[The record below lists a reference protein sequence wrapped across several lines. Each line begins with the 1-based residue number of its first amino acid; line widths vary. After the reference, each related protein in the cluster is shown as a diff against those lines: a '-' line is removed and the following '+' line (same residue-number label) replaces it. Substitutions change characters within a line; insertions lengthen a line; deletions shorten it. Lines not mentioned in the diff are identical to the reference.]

1 MKQGP
6 QLALAGL
13 FHSGDNRPMRS
24 SFLSRF
30 RLPRP
35 ALALASLALLA
46 GCASDPDLVQR
57 ADALVAPAGLQREE
71 VRGGPFVLTA
81 YVHARPKA
89 PLLRVY
95 LEGDGR
101 AWITR
106 NQVSPDPTP
115 HTAMGLRLAASDGGD
130 VVYLAR
136 PCQFTPMARN
146 PICQPEYW
154 AGLRYS
160 PLVVSAMDEALSRY
174 VARLQPARL
183 ELVGFSGGGAIAVLL
198 AARRKDVSAIRTVA
212 GNLDHVAV
220 NQWHKVSQM
229 PGSLNPIDVAA
240 QGERIPQLHV
250 SGAEDTVIPTAITH
264 SFVDQVGRCAGLV
277 TVQGMAH
284 QSDWD
289 RLWPKLL
296 AVPLPCTAKQ
306 P

>member
-1 MKQGP
+1 M
-6 QLALAGL
+6 
-13 FHSGDNRPMRS
+13 
-24 SFLSRF
+24 
-30 RLPRP
+30 
-35 ALALASLALLA
+35 LASSVFPFRQSLPGLATILLLA
-46 GCASDPDLVQR
+46 GCASDTELVRR
-57 ADALVAPAGLQREE
+57 ADALAAPAGLQREQ

-115 HTAMGLRLAASDGGD
+115 HSAMGLRLAASDGGD

-136 PCQFTPMARN
+136 PCQFTPMQRN
-146 PICQPEYW
+146 PVCQPVYW

-160 PLVVSAMDEALSRY
+160 PEVVSAMDEALSRY
-174 VARLQPARL
+174 VAQLQPDRL
-183 ELVGFSGGGAIAVLL
+183 ELVGYSGGGAIAVLL

-212 GNLDHVAV
+212 GNLDHVAM
-220 NQWHKVSQM
+220 NQWHQVSQM

-240 QGERIPQLHV
+240 QVARIPQLHV
-250 SGAEDTVIPTAITH
+250 SGAEDTVIPAAITR
-264 SFVDQVGRCAGLV
+264 SFVSKAGPCAALAIIP
-277 TVQGMAH
+277 GMAH
-284 QSDWD
+284 ESDWSS
-289 RLWPKLL
+289 RWPALL
-296 AVPLPCTAKQ
+296 QAPLPCTARQ

>member
-1 MKQGP
+1 M
-6 QLALAGL
+6 LA
-13 FHSGDNRPMRS
+13 S
-24 SFLSRF
+24 SVFRF
-30 RLPRP
+30 RLRP
-35 ALALASLALLA
+35 SLLSLASLALLA
-46 GCASDPDLVQR
+46 GCASDLVQR
-57 ADALVAPAGLQREE
+57 ADALAAPAGLQREE

-81 YVHARPKA
+81 YVHACPQA

-106 NQVSPDPTP
+106 TQVSPDPTP

-146 PICQPEYW
+146 PVCQPAYW

-160 PLVVSAMDEALSRY
+160 PEVVSAMDEALSRY
-174 VARLQPARL
+174 VAQLQPARL
-183 ELVGFSGGGAIAVLL
+183 ELVGYSGGGAIAVLL

-212 GNLDHVAV
+212 GNLDHVAM

-240 QGERIPQLHV
+240 QVARIPQLHV
-250 SGAEDTVIPTAITH
+250 SGAEDAVIPPAITR
-264 SFVDQVGRCAGLV
+264 SFVAKAGPCAALAIIP
-277 TVQGMAH
+277 GMAH
-284 QSDWD
+284 ESDWSS
-289 RLWPKLL
+289 RWPGLL
-296 AVPLPCTAKQ
+296 QVPLPCTGGQ
-306 P
+306 L

>member
-13 FHSGDNRPMRS
+13 FHSGDNRAMRS
-24 SFLSRF
+24 SLSSRF
-30 RLPRP
+30 RSP
-35 ALALASLALLA
+35 ALALTSLALLA

-57 ADALVAPAGLQREE
+57 ADALAAPAGLQREE

-115 HTAMGLRLAASDGGD
+115 HSAMGLRLAASDGGD

-146 PICQPEYW
+146 PVCHPLYW

-160 PLVVSAMDEALSRY
+160 PEVVSAMDEALSRY
-174 VARLQPARL
+174 VAQLQPARL
-183 ELVGFSGGGAIAVLL
+183 ELVGYSGGGAIAVLL

-240 QGERIPQLHV
+240 QVERIPQLHV